1 MAGQEAVLLSPAR
14 QRVLDVLAEAGR
26 PLTLAELS
34 EQTGSHPNTLREHL
48 TSLVASGWAE
58 STVLADPGRRGR
70 PPLAYR
76 AVVLPPDA
84 GASLLNAL
92 LAEVSEHPDADAVAL
107 AAGERWVAGFA
118 PGSRPELL
126 AHLAEA
132 GYAPEVVAE
141 GIVLRACPVSA
152 FASAAPGLVCRM
164 HLGAL
169 LRLLPAESDVELIPG
184 GHPDGCLVRID
195 PQLRAG

>member
-76 AVVLPPDA
+76 ALERPDI

-92 LAEVSEHPDADAVAL
+92 LAEVSERPDADALAL
-107 AAGERWVAGFA
+107 SAGERWGAGLARGEVPDLLAHLTDAGFA
-118 PGSRPELL
+118 PQ
-126 AHLAEA
+126 
-132 GYAPEVVAE
+132 VVDE
-141 GIVLRACPVSA
+141 GIVLRACPVG
-152 FASAAPGLVCRM
+152 AAVRATPGLVCRM
-164 HLGAL
+164 HLGAIQKMVPEGRRAELDPDGHSEGCL
-169 LRLLPAESDVELIPG
+169 LRL
-184 GHPDGCLVRID
+184 D
-195 PQLRAG
+195 P